1 MNIAVSFAGGSGSR
15 MHTKSRPKQFLN
27 LNGKPILLYTI
38 ELFEDH
44 PEVDAVVCVC
54 IESWIPYLQQTL
66 QKYDI
71 KKVVAVVAGGG
82 TGQESIYKGLCA
94 AEEYVR
100 SKGVEAEKH
109 VVLIHDGVRPLI
121 NEETISANISKVK
134 ECGSCIT
141 CVPAIETV
149 IISQEDGA
157 LEIPRRSECKMA
169 RAPQSFFLH
178 DILAVHR
185 RSREEGRTDFIDSC
199 SMMNYYGYS
208 LGTVMGPME
217 NIKITTPSDYYVMR
231 AMIEVRENQQI
242 FGI

>member
-1 MNIAVSFAGGSGSR
+1 M
-15 MHTKSRPKQFLN
+15 
-27 LNGKPILLYTI
+27 
-38 ELFEDH
+38 
-44 PEVDAVVCVC
+44 
-54 IESWIPYLQQTL
+54 
-66 QKYDI
+66 
-71 KKVVAVVAGGG
+71 
-82 TGQESIYKGLCA
+82 
-94 AEEYVR
+94 EENVR

-199 SMMNYYGYS
+199 SMMNHYGYR

>member
-1 MNIAVSFAGGSGSR
+1 

-27 LNGKPILLYTI
+27 LNGKPILIYTI

-44 PEVDAVVCVC
+44 PMMDAVVCVC
-54 IESWIPYLQQTL
+54 IASWIPYLRKML
-66 QKYDI
+66 RKYDLQ
-71 KKVVAVVAGGG
+71 KVVAVVPGGES
-82 TGQESIYKGLCA
+82 GQESIYKGLCA
-94 AEEYVR
+94 AEEYV
-100 SKGVEAEKH
+100 EAQGKTDERH

-121 NEETISANISKVK
+121 NEETITANIRKVE

-149 IISQEDGA
+149 IVSQPDGS
-157 LEIPRRSECKMA
+157 LEIPRRSDCRMA
-169 RAPQSFFLH
+169 RAPQSFYLD
-178 DILAVHR
+178 DILSVHR
-185 RSREEGRTDFIDSC
+185 RSRQEGRTDFIDSC
-199 SMMNYYGYS
+199 SMMSHYGYR
-208 LGTVMGPME
+208 LGTVEGPME